1 MLDTI
6 GSSGYIHAVKLSP
19 KPNTKNHSKLLPM
32 VSRDRAKRLSAL
44 ADERGAFC
52 VAAGCSTANESA

>member
-1 MLDTI
+1 MMLDTI
-6 GSSGYIHAVKLSP
+6 GSSGYMHAVKLSP
-19 KPNTKNHSKLLPM
+19 KPNTKNHSKLLAM

-52 VAAGCSTANESA
+52 VAAG

>member
-6 GSSGYIHAVKLSP
+6 GSSGYMHAVKLSP

-32 VSRDRAKRLSAL
+32 VSRDRAKRLSAW

-52 VAAGCSTANESA
+52 AIAGIDAAAA